1 MNSGSEKK
9 LSMDELM
16 ALNQPVQTAQSTP
29 QPTAQE
35 PTPPPEAYPT
45 KEEWEDLVEYLYTL
59 GYHAERQAGHQ
70 KKISE
75 SLAQLPT
82 RAQMDELLKAVKRL
96 EEMAEQAGKKKEKRF
111 SIPSIRLPKL
121 HLPESDWPTVVTI
134 LMALAVLFLMWWA
147 WGGDWSSLSLLDL
160 LWTAPPCVITQ
171 TAKRYAKKRKRKSPS
186 VRKRTITKM
195 NRLISR
201 SCTEHEEGD
210 YMALCAATCVCVVLG
225 HAWICY
231 TKRRKNSSNASSPR
245 RTFASCA
252 I

>member
-35 PTPPPEAYPT
+35 PTPPPVAYPT

-160 LWTAPPCVITQ
+160 
-171 TAKRYAKKRKRKSPS
+171 
-186 VRKRTITKM
+186 
-195 NRLISR
+195 
-201 SCTEHEEGD
+201 
-210 YMALCAATCVCVVLG
+210 
-225 HAWICY
+225 
-231 TKRRKNSSNASSPR
+231 
-245 RTFASCA
+245 
-252 I
+252 

>member
-75 SLAQLPT
+75 SLAT

-160 LWTAPPCVITQ
+160 
-171 TAKRYAKKRKRKSPS
+171 
-186 VRKRTITKM
+186 
-195 NRLISR
+195 
-201 SCTEHEEGD
+201 
-210 YMALCAATCVCVVLG
+210 
-225 HAWICY
+225 
-231 TKRRKNSSNASSPR
+231 
-245 RTFASCA
+245 
-252 I
+252 

>member
-1 MNSGSEKK
+1 MNSESEKK

-147 WGGDWSSLSLLDL
+147 WGGEWSSLSLLDL
-160 LWTAPPCVITQ
+160 
-171 TAKRYAKKRKRKSPS
+171 
-186 VRKRTITKM
+186 
-195 NRLISR
+195 
-201 SCTEHEEGD
+201 
-210 YMALCAATCVCVVLG
+210 
-225 HAWICY
+225 
-231 TKRRKNSSNASSPR
+231 
-245 RTFASCA
+245 
-252 I
+252 

>member
-1 MNSGSEKK
+1 
-9 LSMDELM
+9 MDELM

-29 QPTAQE
+29 QLTAQE

-160 LWTAPPCVITQ
+160 
-171 TAKRYAKKRKRKSPS
+171 
-186 VRKRTITKM
+186 
-195 NRLISR
+195 
-201 SCTEHEEGD
+201 
-210 YMALCAATCVCVVLG
+210 
-225 HAWICY
+225 
-231 TKRRKNSSNASSPR
+231 
-245 RTFASCA
+245 
-252 I
+252 